1 MNEALAQF
9 FLSGRAV
16 DLAIAITVMEGV
28 VLAFYHRVTGRGVAP
43 KQYVLNVMS
52 GLCLML
58 ALRLALTGSAWLWV
72 ALSLSMSGVIH
83 AVDMASRWQRSDRQP
98 NFR

>member
-9 FLSGRAV
+9 FSSGRAV
-16 DLAIAITVMEGV
+16 DLAIAITVIEAMA
-28 VLAFYHRVTGRGVAP
+28 LAAYHQRTGRGLAP
-43 KQYVLNVMS
+43 KQYVLNVIS

-58 ALRLALTGSAWLWV
+58 ALRFALTGSTWLWV
-72 ALSLSMSGVIH
+72 ALSLSTSGVIH
-83 AVDMASRWQRSDRQP
+83 ALDMASRWQRSGRQP

>member
-1 MNEALAQF
+1 MNEALALF
-9 FLSGRAV
+9 FSNGRAV

-28 VLAFYHRVTGRGVAP
+28 VLAVYHRVTGRGVAP

-52 GLCLML
+52 ALCLML

-72 ALSLSMSGVIH
+72 ALSLS
-83 AVDMASRWQRSDRQP
+83 
-98 NFR
+98 

>member
-9 FLSGRAV
+9 FSSGRAV

-58 ALRLALTGSAWLWV
+58 ALRLAMTGSAWLWV

-83 AVDMASRWQRSDRQP
+83 AVDMASRWQRSGRQP

>member
-9 FLSGRAV
+9 FSSGRAV
-16 DLAIAITVMEGV
+16 DLAIAITVMEGIL
-28 VLAFYHRVTGRGVAP
+28 LAAYHRATGRGVAT
-43 KQYVLNVMS
+43 KQVVLNVLS

-58 ALRLALTGSAWLWV
+58 ALRFALTGSAWLWV
-72 ALSLSMSGVIH
+72 ALSLSASGVIH
-83 AVDMASRWQRSDRQP
+83 ALDMASRWQRAGRQP

>member
-1 MNEALAQF
+1 MNEALVQF
-9 FLSGRAV
+9 FSSGRAV

-28 VLAFYHRVTGRGVAP
+28 VLAVYHRVTGRGVAP

-72 ALSLSMSGVIH
+72 ALALGASGVIH
-83 AVDMASRWQRSDRQP
+83 ALDMASRWQCSGRQP
-98 NFR
+98 NLR